1 MCSGTSSTLVFFDAI
16 TATGGAGVEGLALVS
31 GVVEAVVGD
40 APGSDVLVA
49 DGLVAEGAGVTS
61 GLCIRM

>member
-1 MCSGTSSTLVFFDAI
+1 M
-16 TATGGAGVEGLALVS
+16 EGLALVS